1 MLGDGQNGHG
11 SGCGAGIYPG
21 LHTPGDIAS
30 MDAVT
35 GDHNL
40 TVIQR
45 GMTWAASLYPA
56 HCCAQFPIKGSDR
69 RQNSLG
75 RAVMSDAMQVPAP
88 LVGRVGEYDAFL
100 SYTHRDRPVA
110 SGIQKGLH
118 QIGRRLGQLRALRV
132 FRDDTNLEVS
142 PDLWGKIT
150 ESLDRPGF
158 WWWCYLLVRLSRIG

>member
-1 MLGDGQNGHG
+1 MEFPPVRHPSLPSTSSHRRRAHGPTVMLGDGQNGHG

-110 SGIQKGLH
+110 SGIQ
-118 QIGRRLGQLRALRV
+118 
-132 FRDDTNLEVS
+132 E
-142 PDLWGKIT
+142 
-150 ESLDRPGF
+150 GF
-158 WWWCYLLVRLSRIG
+158 A